1 MLKSRT
7 GIVLNVLVNEYIDTA
22 IPVASDDIARRS
34 PLKVSPATIRNEMA
48 ELEEAGYITRRH
60 ISAGGVPSDKGYRF
74 YVESLE
80 DTLELP
86 LGLQRQ
92 IRDQFGRAQRDPES
106 WIQLAATVLSRT
118 ADNMAIVTFPR
129 ATSSRLKYIQLV
141 YIQEFLAL
149 LIVVLQEARLR
160 QYLLPLDEV
169 TSQNELSELA
179 SKLNDSLAGLTYP
192 EIRAKQLEL
201 SPLEEMVR
209 DDSVSIMKDIDT
221 EVALEHCV
229 DGLRLLLS
237 QPEFAETRRA
247 KEVVEI
253 LEERVLLK
261 SILSEAPHEGNT
273 GVFIGEEN
281 QEKALRPF
289 SVILSQYG
297 IPEEASGTIGVIGPT
312 RMEYASVIGGVRFL
326 SSFMTQLIM
335 GVHGKS

>member
-129 ATSSRLKYIQLV
+129 PTSSRLKYIQLV